1 MNTELLEEIL
11 SCPSL
16 PSLPTVAMRVVELTQ
31 DPGVSMRELAETI
44 QVDQGL
50 AAKVLRTVN
59 SSFYGL
65 PKRCGSIEKALV
77 MLGLRPVKSLAL
89 GFSLVECVGTE
100 ECEGF
105 DYASYWRRGL
115 YAATAARFIA
125 HRVCRSQEEEAF
137 VAGLFEDIGMVAMH
151 RALGGRYVEVMQK
164 AGGRHD
170 RLTRQ
175 EVADLEVQHAEVG
188 AMLAQRWKLPD
199 ELVIPIQYHE
209 RPTAA
214 PVEWGPLCRCVGLAN
229 LVHDVLTVDE
239 AAASLRRLYQKA
251 ETWFDLRCA
260 DVDAILV
267 QASEASH
274 ELASILRLDAGARSD
289 AEAILRAANEQL
301 IAMAAEEQARPRS
314 AVEFAGLTIE
324 ADRIDPLTG
333 LLQRGA
339 FESVLARSFSLGRTS
354 GESVT
359 LVQVHVGGIPRAV
372 TRADVDA
379 ADQTIIT
386 VTALLRKHFE
396 PMGAALCRW
405 AGDTFAAAVVG
416 AERTAVARTAGEFRA
431 DLERSSDHLRAG
443 VTVSIGVAVAD
454 SGTIAHYASP
464 QQLVASALAA
474 ANAARQA
481 GGNCV
486 RTFVPRAA
494 A

>member
-16 PSLPTVAMRVVELTQ
+16 PSLPAVAMRVVELTQ

-65 PKRCGSIEKALV
+65 PKQCASIEKALV

-89 GFSLVECVGTE
+89 GFSLVECVGAGDG
-100 ECEGF
+100 EGF

-115 YAATAARFIA
+115 YAATSARFIA
-125 HRVCRSQEEEAF
+125 HRVCPALEEEAF
-137 VAGLFEDIGMVAMH
+137 VAGLFEDIGMIAMH
-151 RALGGRYVEVMQK
+151 RALGERYVAVLEK

-170 RLTRQ
+170 QLLRH

-229 LVHDVLTVDE
+229 LVHDVLTVEE
-239 AAASLRRLYQKA
+239 AAPPLRRLYQKA
-251 ETWFDLRCA
+251 QAWFNLQGA
-260 DVDAILV
+260 EVDALLV

-274 ELASILRLDAGARSD
+274 ELSKILRLNAGERAD

-301 IAMAAEEQARPRS
+301 IAMAAEEQAQPQS

-324 ADRIDPLTG
+324 SDRIDPLTG
-333 LLQRGA
+333 LLQRSA
-339 FESVLARSFSLGRTS
+339 FESVLASSFDAGRAS
-354 GESVT
+354 GDSVT
-359 LVQVHVGGIPRAV
+359 LVQVHVGGLPRAT
-372 TRADVDA
+372 TREDVDA
-379 ADQTIIT
+379 ADQTVIA
-386 VTALLRKHFE
+386 VTAMLRKHFE

-405 AGDTFAAAVVG
+405 AGDTFAAAIVG
-416 AERTAVARTAGEFRA
+416 AERTAVARTATEFRA
-431 DLERSSDHLRAG
+431 DLARSSDHLRAG

-454 SGTIAHYASP
+454 SGTIAHYATP
-464 QQLVASALAA
+464 KQLIASALAA

>member
-1 MNTELLEEIL
+1 
-11 SCPSL
+11 
-16 PSLPTVAMRVVELTQ
+16 
-31 DPGVSMRELAETI
+31 
-44 QVDQGL
+44 
-50 AAKVLRTVN
+50 
-59 SSFYGL
+59 
-65 PKRCGSIEKALV
+65 
-77 MLGLRPVKSLAL
+77 
-89 GFSLVECVGTE
+89 
-100 ECEGF
+100 
-105 DYASYWRRGL
+105 
-115 YAATAARFIA
+115 
-125 HRVCRSQEEEAF
+125 
-137 VAGLFEDIGMVAMH
+137 
-151 RALGGRYVEVMQK
+151 
-164 AGGRHD
+164 
-170 RLTRQ
+170 
-175 EVADLEVQHAEVG
+175 
-188 AMLAQRWKLPD
+188 
-199 ELVIPIQYHE
+199 
-209 RPTAA
+209 
-214 PVEWGPLCRCVGLAN
+214 
-229 LVHDVLTVDE
+229 
-239 AAASLRRLYQKA
+239 
-251 ETWFDLRCA
+251 
-260 DVDAILV
+260 
-267 QASEASH
+267 
-274 ELASILRLDAGARSD
+274 
-289 AEAILRAANEQL
+289 
-301 IAMAAEEQARPRS
+301 
-314 AVEFAGLTIE
+314 VEFAGLTIE